1 MLNNNKNICKDINC
15 PIQGVPAN
23 AVSIVESVSKE
34 ECALALLIEAQ
45 ADLLCKAINK
55 CISVCD
61 FKDIINSII
70 QTMKTIAIKNN
81 TLENKLRETLNFIQ
95 KEGIECLDYNRQFEL
110 LNSLNSVLECI
121 SKEEDAT
128 GHLIEQTGKIIAK
141 VEYCT
146 LDDIKSVDD
155 SVLTLM
161 RLIIENNFILDRKL
175 RTLISLINF
184 IKCSEFDIF
193 IKVKKKLLCT
203 IKKLINSIFAE
214 EKGLALL
221 IHGES
226 EKLHCGLSVCVNRD
240 EISEISNFISK
251 IIDVICEKK
260 RILEYKFSETIDL
273 LNTVGF
279 SSSETDSV
287 TDHIKELQSYA
298 LAGEYELAN
307 LIKGK
312 SKNIN
317 ATIGKE
323 CCNYPEIISFNAC
336 MTCSLVCL
344 LLNLNVGRKNRKVI
358 DSCPSGCK
366 NASMCKEINNI
377 IMKLN
382 SL

>member
-193 IKVKKKLLCT
+193 IKVKKKLLRT

>member
-175 RTLISLINF
+175 RTLISLINY

>member
-121 SKEEDAT
+121 SKEEVAT

-382 SL
+382 RL

>member
-121 SKEEDAT
+121 SKEEVAT

>member
-175 RTLISLINF
+175 RT
-184 IKCSEFDIF
+184 
-193 IKVKKKLLCT
+193 
-203 IKKLINSIFAE
+203 
-214 EKGLALL
+214 
-221 IHGES
+221 
-226 EKLHCGLSVCVNRD
+226 
-240 EISEISNFISK
+240 
-251 IIDVICEKK
+251 
-260 RILEYKFSETIDL
+260 
-273 LNTVGF
+273 
-279 SSSETDSV
+279 
-287 TDHIKELQSYA
+287 
-298 LAGEYELAN
+298 
-307 LIKGK
+307 
-312 SKNIN
+312 
-317 ATIGKE
+317 
-323 CCNYPEIISFNAC
+323 
-336 MTCSLVCL
+336 
-344 LLNLNVGRKNRKVI
+344 
-358 DSCPSGCK
+358 
-366 NASMCKEINNI
+366 
-377 IMKLN
+377 
-382 SL
+382 

>member
-323 CCNYPEIISFNAC
+323 CCNYLEIISFNAC

>member
-323 CCNYPEIISFNAC
+323 CCNYQEIISFNAC

>member
-95 KEGIECLDYNRQFEL
+95 KEGIECLDYNRKFEL

-121 SKEEDAT
+121 SKEEVAT

>member
-175 RTLISLINF
+175 RTLLSLINF

>member
-95 KEGIECLDYNRQFEL
+95 KEGIECLDYNRKFEL

>member
-1 MLNNNKNICKDINC
+1 M
-15 PIQGVPAN
+15 V
-23 AVSIVESVSKE
+23 
-34 ECALALLIEAQ
+34 
-45 ADLLCKAINK
+45 KAK
-55 CISVCD
+55 
-61 FKDIINSII
+61 
-70 QTMKTIAIKNN
+70 
-81 TLENKLRETLNFIQ
+81 
-95 KEGIECLDYNRQFEL
+95 
-110 LNSLNSVLECI
+110 
-121 SKEEDAT
+121 
-128 GHLIEQTGKIIAK
+128 
-141 VEYCT
+141 
-146 LDDIKSVDD
+146 
-155 SVLTLM
+155 
-161 RLIIENNFILDRKL
+161 
-175 RTLISLINF
+175 
-184 IKCSEFDIF
+184 
-193 IKVKKKLLCT
+193 
-203 IKKLINSIFAE
+203 
-214 EKGLALL
+214 
-221 IHGES
+221 
-226 EKLHCGLSVCVNRD
+226 KLHCGLSVCVNRD

-377 IMKLN
+377 MKLN

>member
-95 KEGIECLDYNRQFEL
+95 KEGIECLDSNRQFEL

>member
-358 DSCPSGCK
+358 DSCPSRCK

>member
-121 SKEEDAT
+121 SKEEVAT

-312 SKNIN
+312 SKIL
-317 ATIGKE
+317 
-323 CCNYPEIISFNAC
+323 
-336 MTCSLVCL
+336 MQQ
-344 LLNLNVGRKNRKVI
+344 
-358 DSCPSGCK
+358 
-366 NASMCKEINNI
+366 
-377 IMKLN
+377 
-382 SL
+382 

>member
-317 ATIGKE
+317 STIGKE

>member
-34 ECALALLIEAQ
+34 ECALALLIESQ

-121 SKEEDAT
+121 SKEEVAT